1 MSIPTN
7 RRNVQSING
16 DGHYGDTF
24 ETALKEYFGQ
34 LALVSRGRAFDFILD
49 KTRYEI
55 KTGAGELGRTG
66 KKACAGVS
74 YVIYC
79 PVYDESKPI
88 EAQEAFV
95 VKRDDF
101 INLLQAVGLYRESKT
116 PTNGRANVQAIQT
129 FWNRSKNAPHGKKYF
144 ALLDALYD
152 AQVMEWETFLQNGT
166 AE

>member
-1 MSIPTN
+1 MAIPIN
-7 RRNVQSING
+7 RRNIQSIDG

-24 ETALKEYFGQ
+24 EAALKAHFNKP
-34 LALVSRGRAFDFILD
+34 ALVSRGRAFDFIMD

-79 PVYDESKPI
+79 PVYDERKPI
-88 EAQEAFV
+88 DEQEAFI

-101 INLLQAVGLYRESKT
+101 INLLQTIGLYRESKT

-129 FWNRSKNAPHGKKYF
+129 FWNRSKNAPHGKKYY
-144 ALLDALYD
+144 ALIDSLYD
-152 AQVMEWETFLQNGT
+152 AAVMEWETFLNKGA